1 VICRALALLTLAAC
15 TSAETVCE
23 RTGQC
28 LSVGDGGQVIA
39 GTPALAEAELFAPPV
54 AAALDISSTFG
65 PRWKRS
71 ANRTDFHLG
80 IDYFGAPGTPLLA
93 IGRGK
98 VVGVYP
104 VGSRA
109 FPNGGNVLV
118 IEHMI
123 PPRQFHDHPVDRIY
137 AVYLHTRAIL
147 VAENDLVTAGQRV
160 AEMGMTGDTDFV
172 HLHFEIRVAFV
183 CSLEYQAAHRGTMC
197 GDGYDPHVHPFLF
210 VGGLDRDQI
219 TVEEM
224 AAGAGEYAV
233 RYTATRGDLDLDV
246 IATDLGTIGFN
257 AREGLNAT
265 SISKLDHFDY
275 GFLRIVPSEFLSGS
289 ETLSLELHF
298 AKRPAYLELRDIY
311 GWGLRYGALPPSP

>member
-1 VICRALALLTLAAC
+1 VICRVLALSTLVAC

-28 LSVGDGGQVIA
+28 LDVSAGGAVIA

-80 IDYFGAPGTPLLA
+80 IDYYGNLGTPLLA
-93 IGRGK
+93 IGRGT

-104 VGSRA
+104 VGSKE

-118 IEHMI
+118 VEHI
-123 PPRQFHDHPVDRIY
+123 VPARQFHGHAVDRIY
-137 AVYLHTRAIL
+137 AIYLHTQSIL
-147 VAENDLVTAGQRV
+147 VAAHDVVTPGQRV
-160 AEMGMTGDTDFV
+160 ATMGMTGDTDFV
-172 HLHFEIRVAFV
+172 HLHFEVRVGFV
-183 CSLEYQAAHRGTMC
+183 CSLEYQSTHRGTMC

-210 VGGLDRDQI
+210 VGGQNRDQI
-219 TVEEM
+219 TVEEI
-224 AAGAGEYAV
+224 AGAGEYSV

-246 IATDLGTIGFN
+246 IATDLGTLGFN
-257 AREGLNAT
+257 ARDGLDAT
-265 SISKLDHFDY
+265 AIAKLDRFDY
-275 GFLRIVPSEFLSGS
+275 GFLRLVPAEFLSGS
-289 ETLSLELHF
+289 ETLSFELHF

-311 GWGLRYGALPPSP
+311 GWGMRYGTLPP